1 MAEENSRAV
10 KLLLVEDNP
19 AEVQRLKEFLQEVA
33 IPTTLHAVE
42 RGEVALAFL
51 RNEGQYAEAPPPDV
65 MVLDLDLLKMEG
77 FQLLEEIENDPTLRV
92 IPLVIFSGADCQ
104 KEHLVATIL
113 VATYLTK
120 SLERT
125 QYMELLGKIQRCH
138 AGA

>member
-65 MVLDLDLLKMEG
+65 MVLDLDLLKLEG

-125 QYMELLGKIQRCH
+125 QYMKLLGKIQRCT
-138 AGA
+138 

>member
-65 MVLDLDLLKMEG
+65 MVLDLDLLTAVFIRVKRLDHDFARNSPGNHLFIQAQTAVNQETG
-77 FQLLEEIENDPTLRV
+77 RLR
-92 IPLVIFSGADCQ
+92 
-104 KEHLVATIL
+104 
-113 VATYLTK
+113 
-120 SLERT
+120 
-125 QYMELLGKIQRCH
+125 
-138 AGA
+138 